1 MRIVADANIPFVRE
15 CFSSVGEVEVLSG
28 RDITRQAVAN
38 TDALLVRSITPVNE
52 RLLAGNTVQ
61 FVGTATIG
69 FDHVDLGYLERNHI
83 GFASA
88 PGSNA
93 NSAAEYILA
102 ALLEVGRRHRIQLE
116 GKSIGVIGVGNVG
129 SRVARK
135 CEALGLHVLRNDPP
149 LQRRTRAPQY
159 VPLEALYDCD
169 FLTIHTPLTH
179 EGIDKTF
186 HLAEAGFFSS
196 LKRGAVFLNASRGA
210 VTDSQALKAAIR
222 AGRLRAVV
230 LDVWENEPNI
240 DTGLLEMID
249 LGTPHIAGYSYDG
262 KVAGM
267 IMIYNALCAHFHLR
281 PTRAIQ
287 DFLPPPD
294 VPRMEMETSDLGDE
308 ELLARAV
315 ERIYSIQRDGENLR
329 QIAHQPP
336 DKRGRFFD
344 DLRKHYPVRREFQNT
359 TVVLDKPREGLAR
372 KLRGIGF
379 QTDFGFRIAD
389 CGLKETHSTNPRSAI
404 RNPQSLLQWPRG
416 RLDFSGGC
424 LVMGILNVTP
434 DSFSDGGL
442 FLDADRAVAHGLQMA
457 AQGAALIDVGGESTR
472 PGSQPVPPAEQIRR
486 VVPVI
491 GALAERI
498 DIPISIDTHHVE
510 VARAALRAGASILN
524 DITALSDK
532 QMAELAAQQQ
542 VPVILMH
549 MQGAPATMQVEPHYE
564 DVVTE
569 VRDFLLARCERA
581 RGFGIAKERLFIDP
595 GIGFGKTLPHNLLLL
610 RHLDALVAT
619 GYRVLVGPSRKAFLG
634 TLTGKD
640 QPADRV
646 FGTAAAVALCAAAG
660 VSIVRVHD
668 VAEMAD
674 VVKVTNAILA
684 QP

>member
-1 MRIVADANIPFVRE
+1 MKIVADANIPFVRE

-28 RDITRQAVAN
+28 RDITPRVVAN
-38 TDALLVRSITPVNE
+38 ADALLVRSITPVNE
-52 RLLAGNTVQ
+52 GLLAGSTVQ

-149 LQRRTRAPQY
+149 LQRRTRDPQY

-196 LKRGAVFLNASRGA
+196 WKRGAVFLNASRGA

-222 AGRLRAVV
+222 AGRLQAVV
-230 LDVWENEPNI
+230 LDVWENEPDI
-240 DTGLLEMID
+240 DTELLERVD

-281 PTRAIQ
+281 PARAIQ
-287 DFLPPPD
+287 HFLPQPD
-294 VPRMEMETSDLGDE
+294 VPRMEIETSDLGDE
-308 ELLARAV
+308 ELLARAA
-315 ERIYSIQRDGENLR
+315 ERIYSIQRDDENLR

-359 TVVLDKPREGLAR
+359 TVVLDGTKKGLTR
-372 KLRGIGF
+372 KLAGLGF
-379 QTDFGFRIAD
+379 Q
-389 CGLKETHSTNPRSAI
+389 
-404 RNPQSLLQWPRG
+404 
-416 RLDFSGGC
+416 
-424 LVMGILNVTP
+424 
-434 DSFSDGGL
+434 
-442 FLDADRAVAHGLQMA
+442 
-457 AQGAALIDVGGESTR
+457 
-472 PGSQPVPPAEQIRR
+472 
-486 VVPVI
+486 
-491 GALAERI
+491 
-498 DIPISIDTHHVE
+498 VE
-510 VARAALRAGASILN
+510 
-524 DITALSDK
+524 
-532 QMAELAAQQQ
+532 
-542 VPVILMH
+542 
-549 MQGAPATMQVEPHYE
+549 
-564 DVVTE
+564 
-569 VRDFLLARCERA
+569 
-581 RGFGIAKERLFIDP
+581 
-595 GIGFGKTLPHNLLLL
+595 
-610 RHLDALVAT
+610 
-619 GYRVLVGPSRKAFLG
+619 G
-634 TLTGKD
+634 T
-640 QPADRV
+640 
-646 FGTAAAVALCAAAG
+646 
-660 VSIVRVHD
+660 
-668 VAEMAD
+668 
-674 VVKVTNAILA
+674 
-684 QP
+684 